1 MLNENSELTNVS
13 ETSFSKR
20 DITLANNTTLSLRLN
35 GTEYESDAVIED
47 STLSEENLS
56 NVTIDGVKMGKMV
69 LISKYSYGT
78 GTRFSLRQQT
88 EREKVL
94 EEINTELLQAQKALA
109 EIYELVLSSNA

>member
-1 MLNENSELTNVS
+1 MMNENSSMSTILGPGLVKRNIILADN
-13 ETSFSKR
+13 TSLNL
-20 DITLANNTTLSLRLN
+20 ILN
-35 GTEYESDAVIED
+35 GTEYESEAVIED
-47 STLSEENLS
+47 SVLSKENLS

-109 EIYELVLSSNA
+109 EIYELILSSNA

>member
-1 MLNENSELTNVS
+1 MMNENSSMSTILGPGLVKRNIILADN
-13 ETSFSKR
+13 TSLNL
-20 DITLANNTTLSLRLN
+20 ILN
-35 GTEYESDAVIED
+35 GTEYESEDVIED
-47 STLSEENLS
+47 SVLSKENLS

-69 LISKYSYGT
+69 LVSKYSYGT

>member
-1 MLNENSELTNVS
+1 MMNENSSISTILGPGLVKRNIILADN
-13 ETSFSKR
+13 TSLNL
-20 DITLANNTTLSLRLN
+20 ILN
-35 GTEYESDAVIED
+35 GTEYESEVVIED
-47 STLSEENLS
+47 SVLSEENLS

-88 EREKVL
+88 TNEKVV

-109 EIYELVLSSNA
+109 EIYELILSSNA